1 MAPKEPRDK
10 EQIGRVGEPGL
21 FLVSDRTRSS
31 EWESLPRKERRPRD
45 RLGPLKPWKA
55 KHRSGRQLT

>member
-21 FLVSDRTRSS
+21 FLVSDRTRSWES
-31 EWESLPRKERRPRD
+31 ESLPRRERRPRD
-45 RLGPLKPWKA
+45 RLGPLGPWKA
-55 KHRSGRQLT
+55 KRRSRRPAT